1 MLDTNKILELF
12 NTALAYK
19 NKGEYEQAA
28 SYYEEV
34 LKITD
39 QLPEVYFNLAFVYI
53 DLDRQ
58 QEAIECLNK
67 FLSMEPNDIE
77 GHFFLGSAY
86 FKTKDYEKGYPY
98 FEYRISRSHAV
109 QSQIKLYGERFNK
122 IPFWQG
128 EDLTD
133 KTIYVYYEAGL
144 GDTLMYY
151 RYIKPLVQRCKK
163 VYFKPQIPLI
173 PLFSENRNGAKIIM
187 HFTQEMAEE
196 CDYQCPIMSLP
207 YFLGL
212 DNKTIFYDSK
222 GFLKAVPKKVEW
234 YKEKFFNNDK
244 LKIGIKWQGN
254 TFIGAERAITPDS
267 FSKIFELPNTQ
278 VYSVQV
284 TNDEEEVKTLHG
296 KYNIIDIAST
306 FKDFS
311 CTAAAIEN
319 LDIVICNDTSVGHLA
334 GAMGKKCYMILPKYY
349 DWRWHTDISKCDW
362 YDSIKLYRQ
371 KTTWEE
377 VIGRIY
383 EDIKQFYSLK
393 ENYNKKS

>member
-12 NTALAYK
+12 NTALDYK
-19 NKGEYEQAA
+19 NKGELESAA
-28 SYYEEV
+28 KLYEEV
-34 LKITD
+34 LKMTD
-39 QLPEVYFNLAFVYI
+39 KLPEVYFNLAFVYI

-58 QEAIECLNK
+58 KEAIECLNK
-67 FLSMEPNDIE
+67 FIQLEPNDTE
-77 GHFFLGSAY
+77 GYYFLATAY
-86 FKTKDYEKGYPY
+86 FKTRDYEKGYPY
-98 FEYRISRSHAV
+98 FEQRISRFHAI
-109 QSQIKLYGERFNK
+109 QTQYKLYGERFKK

-128 EDLTD
+128 EDLKD

-144 GDTLMYY
+144 GYTLMYY
-151 RYIKPLVQRCKK
+151 RYIELLAKRCKR
-163 VYFKPQIPLI
+163 VYFKSQIPLI
-173 PLFSENRNGAKIIM
+173 PLFAENRYGSKIIM
-187 HFTQEMAEE
+187 HFTEEMASE

-212 DNKTIFYDSK
+212 DNKEIYYKSDK
-222 GFLKAVPKKVEW
+222 FLKAVPKKVQW

-267 FSKIFELPNTQ
+267 FAKIFELPNTQ

-284 TNDEEEVKTLHG
+284 TNDEEEVKTLQG
-296 KYNIIDIAST
+296 KYDIIDIAST

-311 CTAAAIEN
+311 CTAAAMEN

-349 DWRWHTDISKCDW
+349 DWRWHMDISKCDW
-362 YDSIKLYRQ
+362 YDSIKLFRQ
-371 KTTWEE
+371 KTSWEE
-377 VIGRIY
+377 VIERIY
-383 EDIKQFYSLK
+383 EDINLNFCK
-393 ENYNKKS
+393 

>member
-1 MLDTNKILELF
+1 MDTKKILELF

-19 NKGEYEQAA
+19 NKGEFEQAA
-28 SYYEEV
+28 VYYEEV

-58 QEAIECLNK
+58 QEAIQCLNK
-67 FLSMEPNDIE
+67 FLTMEPNDTE
-77 GHFFLGSAY
+77 ALFFLGSAY

-98 FEYRISRSHAV
+98 FEYRISRSHAI

-151 RYIKPLVQRCKK
+151 RYIKPLAQRCKK

-187 HFTQEMAEE
+187 HFNQEIADE

-207 YFLGL
+207 YFLRL
-212 DNKTIFYDSK
+212 DNKTVFYDSK

-234 YKEKFFNNDK
+234 YKEKFFNNNK

-254 TFIGAERAITPDS
+254 TFIGAERAVTPDS
-267 FSKIFELPNTQ
+267 FAKIFELPNTQ

-284 TNDEEEVKTLHG
+284 TNDEEEVKTLQG
-296 KYNIIDIAST
+296 KYNIVDIAST

-311 CTAAAIEN
+311 CTAAAMEN
-319 LDIVICNDTSVGHLA
+319 LDIIICNDTSVGHLA

-349 DWRWHTDISKCDW
+349 DWRWHTNISKCDW

-383 EDIKQFYSLK
+383 EDIRQSSIL
-393 ENYNKKS
+393 